1 MRKKWFFFLVL
12 FLFILSGCGKKKEI
26 VQSDTLSDF
35 AEKIDKD
42 KDYIYFE
49 DVKKMLLNSGEEY
62 LIQYPIVNLS
72 SKESNSVNLELKSIV
87 NKNYRTLKIEN
98 DRIQSGNLLFYE
110 FFESDKYLSL
120 VQSKKYYLNNAFFSD
135 DIETY
140 VFDKKN
146 GSLLNKEQ
154 ILQVFN
160 YDSTS
165 FLNKVSQLLDGD
177 DASYTLMMIKQN
189 DYSLYVKENR
199 LVLVYYETDDEH
211 DVKKEMVI
219 VD

>member
-1 MRKKWFFFLVL
+1 M
-12 FLFILSGCGKKKEI
+12 I
-26 VQSDTLSDF
+26 
-35 AEKIDKD
+35 
-42 KDYIYFE
+42 
-49 DVKKMLLNSGEEY
+49 
-62 LIQYPIVNLS
+62 
-72 SKESNSVNLELKSIV
+72 
-87 NKNYRTLKIEN
+87 
-98 DRIQSGNLLFYE
+98 
-110 FFESDKYLSL
+110 
-120 VQSKKYYLNNAFFSD
+120 KKYYLNNAFFSD